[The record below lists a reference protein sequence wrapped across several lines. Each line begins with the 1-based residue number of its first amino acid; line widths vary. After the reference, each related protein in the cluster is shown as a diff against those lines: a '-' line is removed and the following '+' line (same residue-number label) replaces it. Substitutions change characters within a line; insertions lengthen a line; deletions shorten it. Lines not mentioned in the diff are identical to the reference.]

1 MTKVLIVDDHPV
13 VRLAVKMLLEQN
25 GLVVVGEADNGVDAW
40 QLAQSLVP
48 DVLVLDLSIPNLD
61 GFEVIARIQKSKL
74 PIRVMVFSSGDPEQ
88 MVQRCMRAGAS
99 GYLGKDKEITDLVD
113 AIKMI
118 MKGVGYFPNQSFLA
132 STGDNLLQSERQMLN
147 SLSNREMMIM
157 QQLLL
162 GKSNKEMAADML
174 LSPKTVSTYKL
185 RIFTKLGISSLTD
198 LINMVSRNTPV

>member
-13 VRLAVKMLLEQN
+13 VRLAVKMLLEQS
-25 GLVVVGEADNGVDAW
+25 GFDVVGEADNGVDAW

-48 DVLVLDLSIPNLD
+48 DVLVLDLAIPNLD

-74 PIRVMVFSSGDPEQ
+74 PIRVMVFSSGEAEQ

-118 MKGVGYFPNQSFLA
+118 MKGVGYFPNQSFLV
-132 STGDNLLQSERQMLN
+132 STGDNLLQSEHQMLN

-185 RIFTKLGISSLTD
+185 RIFTKLGIGSLTD

>member
-1 MTKVLIVDDHPV
+1 MAKVLIVDDHPV
-13 VRLAVKMLLEQN
+13 VRLAVKMLLEQS
-25 GLVVVGEADNGVDAW
+25 GFDVVGEADNGVDAW

-48 DVLVLDLSIPNLD
+48 DVLVLDLAIPNLD

-74 PIRVMVFSSGDPEQ
+74 PIRVMVFSSGEAEQ

-118 MKGVGYFPNQSFLA
+118 MKGVSYFPNQSFLVHA
-132 STGDNLLQSERQMLN
+132 SDNVLKSEHQMLS

-162 GKSNKEMAADML
+162 GKTNKEMAADML

-185 RIFTKLGISSLTD
+185 RIFTKLGIGSLTD

>member
-25 GLVVVGEADNGVDAW
+25 GLDVVGEADNGVDAW

-48 DVLVLDLSIPNLD
+48 DVLVLDLAIPNLD

-74 PIRVMVFSSGDPEQ
+74 PIRVMVFSSGEADQ

-118 MKGVGYFPNQSFLA
+118 MKGVGYFPNQSFLV
-132 STGDNLLQSERQMLN
+132 STGDNLLQSEHQMLS

-162 GKSNKEMAADML
+162 GKSNKDMAADML

-185 RIFTKLGISSLTD
+185 RIFTKLRISSLTD